1 MTLVISLA
9 FAEATILKIRS
20 RNPNHV
26 SELISKS
33 KTNWVLKISVEL
45 WYSVFDRLF
54 TTSRLYKGKIG
65 VLSSQIPVI
74 FHIINFMNL
83 LLSFWDFPCSMNW
96 KHLWNTNRMNSITK
110 RTSTQQKLARNG
122 SMYVRFANI
131 FQRSLKV
138 LYEIFQNGRHFFRAP
153 PAFPFDASISM
164 ECFCQ
169 ILKAEIGWFFF
180 HCNFLSIPEVTL
192 DIHVIFLTCR
202 WINYSHWKTCTKL
215 GNNANTL
222 LIAWMIYRI

>member
-1 MTLVISLA
+1 MTLAISLA

-20 RNPNHV
+20 TVPRNPNHV

-33 KTNWVLKISVEL
+33 KTNCVLKISVEL

-74 FHIINFMNL
+74 FHIINFVNL

-96 KHLWNTNRMNSITK
+96 KHLWNTNRMNAITK
-110 RTSTQQKLARNG
+110 RTSTQQKLTRNE
-122 SMYVRFANI
+122 SMYVRLANI

-138 LYEIFQNGRHFFRAP
+138 LYEIFQNGDIFSEHHQHFHLTPVFQWN
-153 PAFPFDASISM
+153 AFARYWRQRLVD
-164 ECFCQ
+164 
-169 ILKAEIGWFFF
+169 FFF
-180 HCNFLSIPEVTL
+180 TAISFPSQ
-192 DIHVIFLTCR
+192 R
-202 WINYSHWKTCTKL
+202 W
-215 GNNANTL
+215 
-222 LIAWMIYRI
+222 R